1 LIKSKKLSKIKI
13 IKHGFFNKTGGK
25 SKKIYKG
32 LNCGPGSK
40 DNLSDVKKNLQ
51 IVKKKIKSS
60 AKNIFLLH
68 QIHSNKFVFM
78 KKFSKL
84 NDIAFHLVNKVN
96 KKKLKINT
104 LILKNWEYIFGQ
116 NNKFVQL
123 KKTIINNKTES
134 VIFELRVSPEK
145 SFEMHSKTN
154 EIVIKIEEVTGVKVN
169 KILFFQ
175 DLSDRNLEN
184 RNISN
189 LSMKQEGK
197 TLNNQNFNGI
207 KDEEVR
213 SIFENINKKLY
224 ENN

>member
-1 LIKSKKLSKIKI
+1 
-13 IKHGFFNKTGGK
+13 
-25 SKKIYKG
+25 
-32 LNCGPGSK
+32 
-40 DNLSDVKKNLQ
+40 
-51 IVKKKIKSS
+51 
-60 AKNIFLLH
+60 
-68 QIHSNKFVFM
+68 M

-169 KILFFQ
+169 KNSLIAISSHQSNSVTLGIFLFLKISKSPSGIRKIKSGFALDNFFK
-175 DLSDRNLEN
+175 DL
-184 RNISN
+184 ISKW
-189 LSMKQEGK
+189 S
-197 TLNNQNFNGI
+197 
-207 KDEEVR
+207 
-213 SIFENINKKLY
+213 
-224 ENN
+224 

>member
-1 LIKSKKLSKIKI
+1 
-13 IKHGFFNKTGGK
+13 
-25 SKKIYKG
+25 
-32 LNCGPGSK
+32 
-40 DNLSDVKKNLQ
+40 
-51 IVKKKIKSS
+51 
-60 AKNIFLLH
+60 
-68 QIHSNKFVFM
+68 
-78 KKFSKL
+78 
-84 NDIAFHLVNKVN
+84 
-96 KKKLKINT
+96 
-104 LILKNWEYIFGQ
+104 
-116 NNKFVQL
+116 
-123 KKTIINNKTES
+123 
-134 VIFELRVSPEK
+134 
-145 SFEMHSKTN
+145 MHSSTN
-154 EIVIKIEEVTGVKVN
+154 EIVSKIEEVTGVKVN

>member
-1 LIKSKKLSKIKI
+1 
-13 IKHGFFNKTGGK
+13 
-25 SKKIYKG
+25 
-32 LNCGPGSK
+32 
-40 DNLSDVKKNLQ
+40 
-51 IVKKKIKSS
+51 
-60 AKNIFLLH
+60 
-68 QIHSNKFVFM
+68 M

-104 LILKNWEYIFGQ
+104 LILKNWEYIFGK

>member
-1 LIKSKKLSKIKI
+1 
-13 IKHGFFNKTGGK
+13 
-25 SKKIYKG
+25 
-32 LNCGPGSK
+32 
-40 DNLSDVKKNLQ
+40 
-51 IVKKKIKSS
+51 
-60 AKNIFLLH
+60 
-68 QIHSNKFVFM
+68 M

-189 LSMKQEGK
+189 LSMKPEGK

>member
-1 LIKSKKLSKIKI
+1 
-13 IKHGFFNKTGGK
+13 
-25 SKKIYKG
+25 
-32 LNCGPGSK
+32 
-40 DNLSDVKKNLQ
+40 
-51 IVKKKIKSS
+51 
-60 AKNIFLLH
+60 
-68 QIHSNKFVFM
+68 M

-104 LILKNWEYIFGQ
+104 LILKNWEYIFSQ

-175 DLSDRNLEN
+175 DLSDSNLEN

-207 KDEEVR
+207 KDQEVR

>member
-1 LIKSKKLSKIKI
+1 
-13 IKHGFFNKTGGK
+13 
-25 SKKIYKG
+25 
-32 LNCGPGSK
+32 
-40 DNLSDVKKNLQ
+40 
-51 IVKKKIKSS
+51 
-60 AKNIFLLH
+60 
-68 QIHSNKFVFM
+68 M

-84 NDIAFHLVNKVN
+84 NDIAFHLVNKEN

-197 TLNNQNFNGI
+197 TLNNQKLNDI
-207 KDEEVR
+207 KDLEVR

>member
-1 LIKSKKLSKIKI
+1 
-13 IKHGFFNKTGGK
+13 
-25 SKKIYKG
+25 
-32 LNCGPGSK
+32 
-40 DNLSDVKKNLQ
+40 
-51 IVKKKIKSS
+51 
-60 AKNIFLLH
+60 
-68 QIHSNKFVFM
+68 M

-96 KKKLKINT
+96 KKKLKIST

-154 EIVIKIEEVTGVKVN
+154 EIVINIDEVTGVKVN

-175 DLSDRNLEN
+175 DLSERNLEN
-184 RNISN
+184 SKISN
-189 LSMKQEGK
+189 LSTKQEGK

>member
-1 LIKSKKLSKIKI
+1 
-13 IKHGFFNKTGGK
+13 
-25 SKKIYKG
+25 
-32 LNCGPGSK
+32 
-40 DNLSDVKKNLQ
+40 
-51 IVKKKIKSS
+51 
-60 AKNIFLLH
+60 
-68 QIHSNKFVFM
+68 M

-134 VIFELRVSPEK
+134 VIFGLRVSPEK

>member
-1 LIKSKKLSKIKI
+1 
-13 IKHGFFNKTGGK
+13 
-25 SKKIYKG
+25 
-32 LNCGPGSK
+32 
-40 DNLSDVKKNLQ
+40 
-51 IVKKKIKSS
+51 
-60 AKNIFLLH
+60 
-68 QIHSNKFVFM
+68 M

-154 EIVIKIEEVTGVKVN
+154 EIVIKIEEVTGVKVT

>member
-1 LIKSKKLSKIKI
+1 MKKL
-13 IKHGFFNKTGGK
+13 
-25 SKKIYKG
+25 
-32 LNCGPGSK
+32 
-40 DNLSDVKKNLQ
+40 
-51 IVKKKIKSS
+51 
-60 AKNIFLLH
+60 
-68 QIHSNKFVFM
+68 
-78 KKFSKL
+78 SKL

-154 EIVIKIEEVTGVKVN
+154 DIVINIEEVTGVQVN

>member
-1 LIKSKKLSKIKI
+1 
-13 IKHGFFNKTGGK
+13 
-25 SKKIYKG
+25 
-32 LNCGPGSK
+32 
-40 DNLSDVKKNLQ
+40 
-51 IVKKKIKSS
+51 
-60 AKNIFLLH
+60 
-68 QIHSNKFVFM
+68 M

-116 NNKFVQL
+116 SNKFVQL

-189 LSMKQEGK
+189 LSMKQENI
-197 TLNNQNFNGI
+197 L
-207 KDEEVR
+207 KDYGVHCGTR
-213 SIFENINKKLY
+213 SAMMIVTAYNAR
-224 ENN
+224 

>member
-1 LIKSKKLSKIKI
+1 
-13 IKHGFFNKTGGK
+13 
-25 SKKIYKG
+25 
-32 LNCGPGSK
+32 
-40 DNLSDVKKNLQ
+40 
-51 IVKKKIKSS
+51 
-60 AKNIFLLH
+60 
-68 QIHSNKFVFM
+68 M

-169 KILFFQ
+169 KFLFFQ
-175 DLSDRNLEN
+175 DLSDRILEN

>member
-1 LIKSKKLSKIKI
+1 
-13 IKHGFFNKTGGK
+13 
-25 SKKIYKG
+25 
-32 LNCGPGSK
+32 
-40 DNLSDVKKNLQ
+40 
-51 IVKKKIKSS
+51 
-60 AKNIFLLH
+60 
-68 QIHSNKFVFM
+68 M

-175 DLSDRNLEN
+175 DLSDSNLEN

>member
-1 LIKSKKLSKIKI
+1 
-13 IKHGFFNKTGGK
+13 
-25 SKKIYKG
+25 
-32 LNCGPGSK
+32 
-40 DNLSDVKKNLQ
+40 
-51 IVKKKIKSS
+51 
-60 AKNIFLLH
+60 
-68 QIHSNKFVFM
+68 M

-175 DLSDRNLEN
+175 DLSDRNSEN
-184 RNISN
+184 SNISK
-189 LSMKQEGK
+189 LSMKEEGK

>member
-1 LIKSKKLSKIKI
+1 
-13 IKHGFFNKTGGK
+13 
-25 SKKIYKG
+25 
-32 LNCGPGSK
+32 
-40 DNLSDVKKNLQ
+40 
-51 IVKKKIKSS
+51 
-60 AKNIFLLH
+60 
-68 QIHSNKFVFM
+68 M

-154 EIVIKIEEVTGVKVN
+154 EIVIKIEEVPGGKVN

>member
-1 LIKSKKLSKIKI
+1 
-13 IKHGFFNKTGGK
+13 
-25 SKKIYKG
+25 
-32 LNCGPGSK
+32 
-40 DNLSDVKKNLQ
+40 
-51 IVKKKIKSS
+51 
-60 AKNIFLLH
+60 
-68 QIHSNKFVFM
+68 M

-104 LILKNWEYIFGQ
+104 LILKNWEYIFGK
-116 NNKFVQL
+116 NDKFVQL
-123 KKTIINNKTES
+123 KKTLINNKTES

-169 KILFFQ
+169 KIVFFQ

>member
-1 LIKSKKLSKIKI
+1 
-13 IKHGFFNKTGGK
+13 
-25 SKKIYKG
+25 
-32 LNCGPGSK
+32 
-40 DNLSDVKKNLQ
+40 
-51 IVKKKIKSS
+51 
-60 AKNIFLLH
+60 
-68 QIHSNKFVFM
+68 M

-134 VIFELRVSPEK
+134 VIFELRVRPEK

-154 EIVIKIEEVTGVKVN
+154 ELVIKIEEVTGVKVN

>member
-1 LIKSKKLSKIKI
+1 
-13 IKHGFFNKTGGK
+13 
-25 SKKIYKG
+25 
-32 LNCGPGSK
+32 
-40 DNLSDVKKNLQ
+40 
-51 IVKKKIKSS
+51 
-60 AKNIFLLH
+60 
-68 QIHSNKFVFM
+68 M

-104 LILKNWEYIFGQ
+104 LILKNWEYIFGH
-116 NNKFVQL
+116 NKKFVQL

-189 LSMKQEGK
+189 FSMKQEGK

>member
-1 LIKSKKLSKIKI
+1 
-13 IKHGFFNKTGGK
+13 
-25 SKKIYKG
+25 
-32 LNCGPGSK
+32 
-40 DNLSDVKKNLQ
+40 
-51 IVKKKIKSS
+51 
-60 AKNIFLLH
+60 
-68 QIHSNKFVFM
+68 M

-175 DLSDRNLEN
+175 DLST
-184 RNISN
+184 S
-189 LSMKQEGK
+189 SKYVQKPKVK
-197 TLNNQNFNGI
+197 TLSASVKSVNYQNFNDI
-207 KDEEVR
+207 KDQEVKK
-213 SIFENINKKLY
+213 IFENINTKIN
-224 ENN
+224 EDN

>member
-1 LIKSKKLSKIKI
+1 
-13 IKHGFFNKTGGK
+13 
-25 SKKIYKG
+25 
-32 LNCGPGSK
+32 
-40 DNLSDVKKNLQ
+40 
-51 IVKKKIKSS
+51 
-60 AKNIFLLH
+60 
-68 QIHSNKFVFM
+68 M

-116 NNKFVQL
+116 NNKFVHL